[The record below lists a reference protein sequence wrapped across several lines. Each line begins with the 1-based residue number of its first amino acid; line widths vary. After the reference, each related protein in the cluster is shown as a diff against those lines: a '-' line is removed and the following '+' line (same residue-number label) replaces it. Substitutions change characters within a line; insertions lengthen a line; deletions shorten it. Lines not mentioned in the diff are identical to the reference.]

1 MLNIKFK
8 TDKDIMAKF
17 IISKNLMPI
26 TFANYLYDKY
36 KSSYLLLLRNSKSN
50 KIDNNII
57 LELQQQDFFKQYL
70 NEANQNLVRIENNW
84 IKNKDKINEYL
95 SRIFKKNFTID
106 TTAIIVCP
114 ALNTEENLRNNTFV
128 WGYQKGLDDAFYD
141 LIYLVH
147 ESLHSYFKNGE
158 ITHAIIEN
166 IADIGLNKHLENKDV
181 SFNDCHSYIKMLHI
195 KILPFWNIYLEKKKA
210 DIEKTNAINNISYDQ
225 SAFDKY
231 KSKTKNMNIDDFVTF
246 LEELDLENLINIK
259 CSYSIDLKTS
269 RL

>member
-8 TDKDIMAKF
+8 IDKDIMAKLV
-17 IISKNLMPI
+17 ISKNLMPI
-26 TFANYLYDKY
+26 PFANYIYDKY

-57 LELQQQDFFKQYL
+57 LELQQQVFFKQYL
-70 NEANQNLVRIENNW
+70 NEANQNLARIENNW
-84 IKNKDKINEYL
+84 IKYKDKINEYL
-95 SRIFKKNFTID
+95 AKIFKKDFAID

-114 ALNTEENLRNNTFV
+114 ALNTGTNLENNTIA
-128 WGYQKGLDDAFYD
+128 WGHQKGLDDAFYD

-147 ESLHSYFKNGE
+147 ESLHSYFKMDE

-166 IADIGLNKHLENKDV
+166 IADFELTKLLNDSEKGYPGHEYL
-181 SFNDCHSYIKMLHI
+181 KMLHI

-231 KSKTKNMNIDDFVTF
+231 KSKIKNMNIDDFVTF
-246 LEELDLENLINIK
+246 LEELDLDELVNIK
-259 CSYSIDLKTS
+259 CSYSIDLKDK
-269 RL
+269 

>member
-8 TDKDIMAKF
+8 IDKDIMAKLV
-17 IISKNLMPI
+17 ISKNLMPI
-26 TFANYLYDKY
+26 PFANYIYDKY

-70 NEANQNLVRIENNW
+70 NEANQNLARIENNW
-84 IKNKDKINEYL
+84 IKYKDKINEYL
-95 SRIFKKNFTID
+95 AKIFKKDFAID

-114 ALNTEENLRNNTFV
+114 ALNTGTNLENNTIA
-128 WGYQKGLDDAFYD
+128 WGHQKGLDDAFYD

-147 ESLHSYFKNGE
+147 ESLHSYFKMDE

-166 IADIGLNKHLENKDV
+166 IADFELTKLLNDSEKGYPGHEYL
-181 SFNDCHSYIKMLHI
+181 KMLHI

-231 KSKTKNMNIDDFVTF
+231 KSKIKNMNIDDFVTF
-246 LEELDLENLINIK
+246 LEELDLDELVNIK
-259 CSYSIDLKTS
+259 CSYSIDLKDK
-269 RL
+269 

>member
-8 TDKDIMAKF
+8 TDKDIMAKLV
-17 IISKNLMPI
+17 ISKNLMPI
-26 TFANYLYDKY
+26 PFANYIYDKY

-57 LELQQQDFFKQYL
+57 LELQQQVFFKQYL
-70 NEANQNLVRIENNW
+70 NEANQNLERIETNW
-84 IKNKDKINEYL
+84 IKYKDKINAYL
-95 SRIFKKNFTID
+95 SKILKKDFTID

-114 ALNTEENLRNNTFV
+114 ALNTGTNLRNNTIA
-128 WGYQKGLDDAFYD
+128 WGHQKGLDDAFYD

-147 ESLHSYFKNGE
+147 ECLHSYFKRDE
-158 ITHAIIEN
+158 ITHTIIEN
-166 IADIGLNKHLENKDV
+166 IADIGLAKNLENKDV
-181 SFNDCHSYIKMLHI
+181 SFDDCHSYIKMLHI

-231 KSKTKNMNIDDFVTF
+231 KSKIKNMNIDDFVTF
-246 LEELDLENLINIK
+246 LEELDLDELVNIK
-259 CSYSIDLKTS
+259 SSYSIKIKT
-269 RL
+269 

>member
-17 IISKNLMPI
+17 IISKNLMTKP
-26 TFANYLYDKY
+26 FANYIYDKY

-70 NEANQNLVRIENNW
+70 NEANQNLARIENNW
-84 IKNKDKINEYL
+84 IKYKDKINEYL
-95 SRIFKKNFTID
+95 AKIFKKDFAID

-114 ALNTEENLRNNTFV
+114 ALNTGTNLENNTIA
-128 WGYQKGLDDAFYD
+128 WGHQKGLDDAFYD

-147 ESLHSYFKNGE
+147 ECLHSYFKRNE
-158 ITHAIIEN
+158 ITHTIIEN
-166 IADIGLNKHLENKDV
+166 IADFELTKLLNDSEKGYPSHEYL
-181 SFNDCHSYIKMLHI
+181 KMLHI
-195 KILPFWNIYLEKKKA
+195 KILPFWNIYLEKRKA

-231 KSKTKNMNIDDFVTF
+231 KSKIKNMNIDDFVTF
-246 LEELDLENLINIK
+246 LEELDLEDLVNIK
-259 CSYSIDLKTS
+259 CSYSIKIKT
-269 RL
+269 

>member
-8 TDKDIMAKF
+8 IDKDIMAKLV
-17 IISKNLMPI
+17 ISKNLMPI

-36 KSSYLLLLRNSKSN
+36 KSSYLLLLRNPKAE
-50 KIDNNII
+50 KIDDNII

-70 NEANQNLVRIENNW
+70 NEANQNLVIIEKNW
-84 IKNKDKINEYL
+84 EKNKDKINEYL
-95 SRIFKKNFTID
+95 SKIFKKDFTID
-106 TTAIIVCP
+106 TTAIIVYP
-114 ALNTEENLRNNTFV
+114 ALNTGTNLRNNTFA
-128 WGYQKGLDDAFYD
+128 WGHQKGLDDAFYD

-181 SFNDCHSYIKMLHI
+181 SFNDCHSYLKMLHI
-195 KILPFWNIYLEKKKA
+195 KILPFWNIYLEKKKEN
-210 DIEKTNAINNISYDQ
+210 IEKTNAINNISYDQ

-231 KSKTKNMNIDDFVTF
+231 KSKIKNMNIDDFVTF
-246 LEELDLENLINIK
+246 LEELDLDELVNIK
-259 CSYSIDLKTS
+259 CSYSIKIKT
-269 RL
+269 

>member
-8 TDKDIMAKF
+8 TDKDIMAKLV
-17 IISKNLMPI
+17 ISKNLMPI

-70 NEANQNLVRIENNW
+70 NEANQNLERIEKNW
-84 IKNKDKINEYL
+84 EKNKDKINEYL

-106 TTAIIVCP
+106 TTAIIVYP
-114 ALNTEENLRNNTFV
+114 ALNTGANLRNNTIV
-128 WGYQKGLDDAFYD
+128 WGHQKGLDDAFYD

-147 ESLHSYFKNGE
+147 ESLHSYFKRDE

-166 IADIGLNKHLENKDV
+166 IADFELAKLLNDSEKGYPGHE
-181 SFNDCHSYIKMLHI
+181 YIKNLHI
-195 KILPFWNIYLEKKKA
+195 KILPFWNIYLEKKKEN
-210 DIEKTNAINNISYDQ
+210 IEKTNAINNISYDQ

-231 KSKTKNMNIDDFVTF
+231 KSKIKNMNIDDFVTF
-246 LEELDLENLINIK
+246 LEELDLENLVNIK
-259 CSYSIDLKTS
+259 CSYSIMIKGVI
-269 RL
+269 